1 MTNQQDEY
9 NKSYA
14 LTRGNATHNEL
25 HNANAMAEFQRTGSF
40 GGQQSH
46 ASGSAPTMAS
56 GGAATSGKARQ
67 TGRRQTGAG
76 QKSSSDPRMVWTLGG
91 TGLALW
97 GAFEWDVASRFEPDQ
112 AWIGYA
118 IAAVVGGVVGY
129 KLFAHR
135 GLVVTVALIAAMV
148 YFWEDI
154 KPFLN
159 GQ

>member
-25 HNANAMAEFQRTGSF
+25 HNPNAMAEFQRTGSF
-40 GGQQSH
+40 GGTQNY
-46 ASGSAPTMAS
+46 ASGSAPTLPS
-56 GGAATSGKARQ
+56 GGAGTSRKARQ
-67 TGRRQTGAG
+67 TGGRQTGAG
-76 QKSSSDPRMVWTLGG
+76 QKSSGDPRMVWTLGG
-91 TGLALW
+91 AGLALW

-118 IAAVVGGVVGY
+118 IAAAVGGAIGY

-135 GLVVTVALIAAMV
+135 GLVVTVALIAAVV